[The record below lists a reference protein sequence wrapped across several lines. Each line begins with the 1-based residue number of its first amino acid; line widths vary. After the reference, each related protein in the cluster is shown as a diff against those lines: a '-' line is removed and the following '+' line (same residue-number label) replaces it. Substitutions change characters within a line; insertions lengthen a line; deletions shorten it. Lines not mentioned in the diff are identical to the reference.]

1 MASPTSPS
9 QFLPANYHI
18 SLRDTPVPGSGPHYN
33 AVLFP
38 DQKKMTVVRL
48 PEAADTPMKGDGPKT
63 NAVVEIKTRGGGGA
77 ERPTQPGTREGR
89 GGGGGV
95 IDAVVNSFSPQRPGA
110 PAEGAGGNGAAVH
123 AASSVTVSS

>member
-9 QFLPANYHI
+9 QFLPANYHM

-38 DQKKMTVVRL
+38 ERKKVTVVRL
-48 PEAADTPMKGDGPKT
+48 PAAATADDTPMKGDGPKT

-77 ERPTQPGTREGR
+77 VRRPTPPGPR
-89 GGGGGV
+89 GGDGGV
-95 IDAVVNSFSPQRPGA
+95 IHAVVKSFSPKWPGP
-110 PAEGAGGNGAAVH
+110 PAEGAGGNDVCCQRCI
-123 AASSVTVSS
+123 